1 MVKVSRLGKLPR
13 KHTDMQNARREVR
26 HLGNGLRK
34 VIFRFGLQS
43 DMRVQIKRLERL
55 LYPDNS
61 GLVEV
66 FVQFRREILG
76 VEGATTVENARRKW
90 E

>member
-1 MVKVSRLGKLPR
+1 MP
-13 KHTDMQNARREVR
+13 
-26 HLGNGLRK
+26 K